1 MIRKILSLAIT
12 VLLVSSCGNKTGSD
26 KPVKVE
32 FAALVENPANYID
45 KNIKVEGKVVMV
57 CPHSGKEMFIV
68 GKDPAIMLKIASGEN
83 SPKFPTELMGS
94 TISVEGRLE
103 RANSAETPS
112 EEATDTTMEKASCCG
127 DSAKMGMK
135 KASCCGDSAKMGM
148 EKADTVKKA
157 AFCKNKAA
165 LAKQSSLSD
174 LMMIYNKHE
183 VVK

>member
-1 MIRKILSLAIT
+1 MIKKILSLAIT

-26 KPVKVE
+26 KTVKVE
-32 FAALVENPANYID
+32 FASLIENPANYID

-112 EEATDTTMEKASCCG
+112 EEARDTTMEKASCCG

-148 EKADTVKKA
+148 ENADSVKKA
-157 AFCKNKAA
+157 AMCKTEAA

>member
-1 MIRKILSLAIT
+1 MIRKILSLAAVVI
-12 VLLVSSCGNKTGSD
+12 LFSSCGNKTGGD

-32 FAALVENPANYID
+32 FAALIENPANYID

-57 CPHSGKEMFIV
+57 CPHTGKEMFIV
-68 GKDPAIMLKIASGEN
+68 GKNPDIMLKIASAEN
-83 SPKFPTELMGS
+83 SPKFPAELVGS

-103 RANSAETPS
+103 KASNAEKPS
-112 EEATDTTMEKASCCG
+112 EEATDTT
-127 DSAKMGMK
+127 MK

-148 EKADTVKKA
+148 NKSACCGDSAKMSMENNDTSKKA
-157 AFCKNKAA
+157 AMCKTEAA

-183 VVK
+183 LVK

>member
-1 MIRKILSLAIT
+1 MIRKILTLAIT
-12 VLLVSSCGNKTGSD
+12 VLIVSSCGSKTGSD
-26 KPVKVE
+26 KAVKVE
-32 FAALVENPANYID
+32 FASLIENPSNYID
-45 KNIKVEGKVVMV
+45 KNIKVEGKVVMI

-83 SPKFPTELMGS
+83 SPKFPPELMGS

-103 RANSAETPS
+103 KANGAEKPS
-112 EEATDTTMEKASCCG
+112 EEASDTTMQKASCCG
-127 DSAKMGMK
+127 DSAKM
-135 KASCCGDSAKMGM
+135 AM
-148 EKADTVKKA
+148 ENADTTKKA
-157 AFCKNKAA
+157 AVCETEAA

>member
-1 MIRKILSLAIT
+1 MIKKILSLAIT

-26 KPVKVE
+26 KTVKVE
-32 FAALVENPANYID
+32 FASLIENPANYID

-68 GKDPAIMLKIASGEN
+68 GKYPAIMLKIASGEN

-112 EEATDTTMEKASCCG
+112 EEVRDITMEKASCCG
-127 DSAKMGMK
+127 DSAKMGM
-135 KASCCGDSAKMGM
+135 
-148 EKADTVKKA
+148 ENADTVKKA
-157 AFCKNKAA
+157 AMCKTEAA
-165 LAKQSSLSD
+165 LSKQSSLSD

>member
-112 EEATDTTMEKASCCG
+112 EEATDTTMEKAPCCG

-148 EKADTVKKA
+148 ENADSVKKA
-157 AFCKNKAA
+157 AMCKTEAA

>member
-1 MIRKILSLAIT
+1 
-12 VLLVSSCGNKTGSD
+12 
-26 KPVKVE
+26 
-32 FAALVENPANYID
+32 
-45 KNIKVEGKVVMV
+45 
-57 CPHSGKEMFIV
+57 
-68 GKDPAIMLKIASGEN
+68 MLKIASGEN

-148 EKADTVKKA
+148 ENADSVKKA
-157 AFCKNKAA
+157 AMCKTEAA

>member
-1 MIRKILSLAIT
+1 MIKKILSLAIT

-26 KPVKVE
+26 KTVKVE
-32 FAALVENPANYID
+32 FASLIENPANYID

-103 RANSAETPS
+103 RANNAETPS
-112 EEATDTTMEKASCCG
+112 EEARDITMEKASCCG
-127 DSAKMGMK
+127 DSAKMGM
-135 KASCCGDSAKMGM
+135 
-148 EKADTVKKA
+148 ENADTVKKA
-157 AFCKNKAA
+157 AMCKTEAA
-165 LAKQSSLSD
+165 LSKQSSLSD

>member
-94 TISVEGRLE
+94 TISIEGRLE

-112 EEATDTTMEKASCCG
+112 EEATDTTM
-127 DSAKMGMK
+127 K

-148 EKADTVKKA
+148 ENADTVKKA
-157 AFCKNKAA
+157 AMCKTEAA
-165 LAKQSSLSD
+165 LAKQSSLSN